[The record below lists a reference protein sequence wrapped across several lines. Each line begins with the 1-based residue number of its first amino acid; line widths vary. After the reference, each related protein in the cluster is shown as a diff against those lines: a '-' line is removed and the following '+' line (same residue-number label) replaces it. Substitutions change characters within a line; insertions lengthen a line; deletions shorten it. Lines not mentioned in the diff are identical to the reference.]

1 MCHLGFPT
9 DVSLPT
15 AKTSIIFASQD
26 NREFVLS
33 LGFIQDGLELYK
45 VNRGGAIAVQ
55 LVPMNSHW
63 KLFLHTITS
72 LAIARDEIIG
82 YDPSID
88 TAPVS
93 KKHVRFMRL
102 QEYPWNVDLV
112 RSLRPR
118 TFTILLTIFIS
129 DGIVSRGTCILC
141 VKDATMDEQFIIKDT
156 WHDPKRRLTEGQI
169 LQALKGITNVPEFVA
184 EVVVSQYHRSQT

>member
-45 VNRGGAIAVQ
+45 VDRGGAIAVQ

-63 KLFLHTITS
+63 KLFLRTIAS
-72 LAIARDEIIG
+72 LAIA
-82 YDPSID
+82 
-88 TAPVS
+88 
-93 KKHVRFMRL
+93 
-102 QEYPWNVDLV
+102 
-112 RSLRPR
+112 
-118 TFTILLTIFIS
+118 
-129 DGIVSRGTCILC
+129 
-141 VKDATMDEQFIIKDT
+141 
-156 WHDPKRRLTEGQI
+156 
-169 LQALKGITNVPEFVA
+169 
-184 EVVVSQYHRSQT
+184 